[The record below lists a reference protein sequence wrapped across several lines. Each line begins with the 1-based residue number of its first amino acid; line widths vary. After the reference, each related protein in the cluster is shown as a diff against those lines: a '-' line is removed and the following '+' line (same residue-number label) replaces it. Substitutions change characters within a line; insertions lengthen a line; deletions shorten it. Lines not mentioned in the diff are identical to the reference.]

1 MGPGWIRNLG
11 PLSRV
16 CPWMR
21 GCAVLRTTWAQTP
34 STGTWATVRG
44 ALFFVHKSRRKG
56 GWGAALQPGCH
67 GSLRLG
73 RAEGRA
79 QKFKS
84 PRPFPRRYARRRVGK
99 VRFWKGNI
107 KKPVYLGQL
116 GSESQRDVT
125 RPGKVGIH
133 GSVQTTSAE
142 FLAVIVLRW
151 AGVVIW
157 TNPAEMQEWSRCN
170 SVRWW

>member
-1 MGPGWIRNLG
+1 MPWEPPPEQGR
-11 PLSRV
+11 RV
-16 CPWMR
+16 CTKVYEPPTFPASV
-21 GCAVLRTTWAQTP
+21 CAAA
-34 STGTWATVRG
+34 GG
-44 ALFFVHKSRRKG
+44 KS
-56 GWGAALQPGCH
+56 AFSQ
-67 GSLRLG
+67 
-73 RAEGRA
+73 
-79 QKFKS
+79 
-84 PRPFPRRYARRRVGK
+84 
-99 VRFWKGNI
+99 GNI